1 MRVLVTGGDG
11 QLARALTRA
20 PPQKIELWAPN
31 RAELDI
37 CNTTKLAG
45 QLDDFHPDLIVNT
58 AAWTDVDRAEQQ
70 PDKADQVN
78 AAAVASLGSL
88 CADRDIRII
97 HMSTDYVF
105 PGTANKPHQPND
117 PTRPLNQYGKSK
129 RQGEELLLAS
139 GADCL
144 IIRTG
149 WLYAPWGH
157 NFLSGMRKLMVER
170 QILEIVSDQTGTP
183 TSVLDLAPVIWQL
196 AREKDPG
203 KDPGKDHEQIMHW
216 TNSGTATWFEFA
228 FAIRKALIAKELLE
242 YPPALEKISSMD
254 YAAQRGDIAHRPH
267 YSVLDATESYRKLG
281 KTAADW
287 HDALHRVVEN
297 I

>member
-11 QLARALTRA
+11 QLARALKRT

-31 RAELDI
+31 RAELNI
-37 CNTTKLAG
+37 CDKAKLAG

-70 PDKADQVN
+70 PDKASQVN
-78 AAAVASLGSL
+78 AAAVGRLGDL

-97 HMSTDYVF
+97 HLSTDYVF
-105 PGTANKPHQPND
+105 PGTGDEPHKPND

-149 WLYAPWGH
+149 WLYAPWGR
-157 NFLSGMRKLMVER
+157 NFLTSMRKLMVER

-203 KDPGKDHEQIMHW
+203 KDHVQIMHW

-228 FAIRKALIAKELLE
+228 FAIRKALMATDLLE

-254 YAAQRGDIAHRPH
+254 YAAQHGDIAHRPH

>member
-11 QLARALTRA
+11 QLARALKRT

-37 CNTTKLAG
+37 CDTSKLAS
-45 QLDDFHPDLIVNT
+45 QLDDFHPDLIINT
-58 AAWTDVDRAEQQ
+58 AAYTNVDRAEQQ
-70 PDKADQVN
+70 PDKANQVN
-78 AAAVASLGSL
+78 AAAVGSL
-88 CADRDIRII
+88 AFLCAERDIRII
-97 HMSTDYVF
+97 HLSTDYVF
-105 PGTANKPHQPND
+105 PGTGNEPHKPND
-117 PTRPLNQYGKSK
+117 PTQPVNQYGKSK
-129 RQGEELLLAS
+129 REGEELLLAS

-157 NFLSGMRKLMVER
+157 NFLASMRKLMVEK

-196 AREKDPG
+196 AREKEPG
-203 KDPGKDHEQIMHW
+203 KHTEQIMHW
-216 TNSGTATWFEFA
+216 TNTGTATWFEFA
-228 FAIRKALIAKELLE
+228 FAIRKALMAKDLLE

-254 YAAQRGDIAHRPH
+254 YAAQHGDIAHRPH
-267 YSVLDATESYRKLG
+267 YSVLDATESYQRLG

-287 HDALHRVVEN
+287 HAALSRVVEN
-297 I
+297 IT

>member
-37 CNTTKLAG
+37 CDTNKLAS
-45 QLDDFHPDLIVNT
+45 QLDDFHPDLIINT
-58 AAWTDVDRAEQQ
+58 AAYTNVDRAEQQ
-70 PDKADQVN
+70 PDKANQVN
-78 AAAVASLGSL
+78 AAAVGSL
-88 CADRDIRII
+88 AFLCAERDIRII
-97 HMSTDYVF
+97 HLSTDYVF
-105 PGTANKPHQPND
+105 PGTGNEPHKPND
-117 PTRPLNQYGKSK
+117 PTQPVNQYGKSK
-129 RQGEELLLAS
+129 REGEELLLAS
-139 GADCL
+139 GAECL

-157 NFLSGMRKLMVER
+157 NFLASMRKLMVEK

-196 AREKDPG
+196 AREKEPG
-203 KDPGKDHEQIMHW
+203 KHTEQIMHW
-216 TNSGTATWFEFA
+216 TNTGTATWFEFA
-228 FAIRKALIAKELLE
+228 FAIRKALMAKDLLE

-254 YAAQRGDIAHRPH
+254 YAAQHGDIAHRPH
-267 YSVLDATESYRKLG
+267 YSVLDATESYQRLG

-287 HDALHRVVEN
+287 HAALSRVVEN
-297 I
+297 IT

>member
-37 CNTTKLAG
+37 CDTTKLAS
-45 QLDDFHPDLIVNT
+45 QLDDFHPDLIINT
-58 AAWTDVDRAEQQ
+58 AAWTNVDRAEQQ
-70 PDKADQVN
+70 PDKANQVN
-78 AAAVASLGSL
+78 AAAVGSL
-88 CADRDIRII
+88 ATLCAERDIRII
-97 HMSTDYVF
+97 HLSTDYVF
-105 PGTANKPHQPND
+105 PGTGNEPHKPND
-117 PTRPLNQYGKSK
+117 PTQPVNQYGKSK
-129 RQGEELLLAS
+129 REGEELLLAS

-157 NFLSGMRKLMVER
+157 NFLASMRKLMVEK

-203 KDPGKDHEQIMHW
+203 KDPGTDHALDQLRNCHLVRVRLCD
-216 TNSGTATWFEFA
+216 TQSADGQRPAGVSTGAGKNQLDGLRGTA
-228 FAIRKALIAKELLE
+228 RRHR
-242 YPPALEKISSMD
+242 PPAPL
-254 YAAQRGDIAHRPH
+254 QRARCDG
-267 YSVLDATESYRKLG
+267 KLSKARQNG
-281 KTAADW
+281 RRLA
-287 HDALHRVVEN
+287 
-297 I
+297 